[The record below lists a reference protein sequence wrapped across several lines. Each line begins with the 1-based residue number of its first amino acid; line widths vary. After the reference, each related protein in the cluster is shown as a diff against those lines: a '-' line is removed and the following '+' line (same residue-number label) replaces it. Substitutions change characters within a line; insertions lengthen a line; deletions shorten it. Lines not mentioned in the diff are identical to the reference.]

1 MLKRLALCLAG
12 AVVCAAS
19 LFAAFPPPIE
29 DSLNQQVLSI
39 FMRRMN
45 YTPSK
50 TTTQDTLYCGVATKD
65 STMTYRLFRY
75 TSIQAIVDT
84 VGINADSVRVKL
96 VFLVGD
102 ANRGQ
107 YRLARWDSVNVT
119 AWLANKPITIACP
132 VAGYFAVE
140 ATGYTGNGK
149 KTKLQLVLNRDG
161 RNP

>member
-1 MLKRLALCLAG
+1 MLKRLALSLAG
-12 AVVCAAS
+12 TLVCAAS

-29 DSLNQQVLSI
+29 DSMNQQVLSI

-45 YTPSK
+45 YSSSK

-65 STMTYRLFRY
+65 TTMTYRLFRY

-96 VFLVGD
+96 VYLVGD

-107 YRLARWDSVNVT
+107 YRLARWDST
-119 AWLANKPITIACP
+119 LITTWLANTPVTLDCP
-132 VAGYFAVE
+132 VAGFLAVE

-149 KTKLQLVLNRDG
+149 KTKVQLILNRDG

>member
-1 MLKRLALCLAG
+1 MLKRLALSLAG
-12 AVVCAAS
+12 TLVCAAS

-29 DSLNQQVLSI
+29 DSMNQQVLSL

-45 YTPSK
+45 YSANK

-65 STMTYRLFRY
+65 TTMTYRLFRY

-84 VGINADSVRVKL
+84 VGINADSVRIKL
-96 VFLVGD
+96 VYLVGD

-107 YRLARWDSVNVT
+107 YRLARWDST
-119 AWLANKPITIACP
+119 LITTWLANTPVTLGCP
-132 VAGYFAVE
+132 VAGFLAVE

-149 KTKLQLVLNRDG
+149 KTKVQLILNRDG